1 MLVHVVIWKY
11 KHETIE
17 AERVEH
23 RKKLEALKDVIPELK
38 SLQVGSDILSLDRSY
53 DTGLVATFEDQAGLD
68 AYTEHPQHQ
77 EVVALGKEIAAH
89 TASVDFFSE
98 N

>member
-1 MLVHVVIWKY
+1 MVVHIVCWKY
-11 KHETIE
+11 KLETIE

-38 SLQVGSDILSLDRSY
+38 SLQVGADFLNSDRSY

-68 AYTEHPQHQ
+68 AYTEHPLHQ
-77 EVVALGKEIAAH
+77 EVAAMGKEISAH
-89 TASVDFFSE
+89 TVAVDFFSE